1 MSLLVPLPWS
11 NSRGDLGLVL
21 ADEKSQETVRT
32 EENNLGVTVQGATV
46 IQFIVRGIGIWSTTV
61 NVKDFQRGRSQA
73 VVSETGQEGAARCSR
88 SQKEN
93 LLLDSRI
100 TLSQAVHLE
109 KHPLVS
115 AHLYHFGVHFLFLK
129 FSLSVHIF

>member
-46 IQFIVRGIGIWSTTV
+46 IQFIVRGIRHLV
-61 NVKDFQRGRSQA
+61 NHCECQGFPAR
-73 VVSETGQEGAARCSR
+73 EITGSR
-88 SQKEN
+88 Q
-93 LLLDSRI
+93 
-100 TLSQAVHLE
+100 
-109 KHPLVS
+109 
-115 AHLYHFGVHFLFLK
+115 
-129 FSLSVHIF
+129 

>member
-1 MSLLVPLPWS
+1 MSLSVLLPWS

-32 EENNLGVTVQGATV
+32 EESNLGVTVQGATV
-46 IQFIVRGIGIWSTTV
+46 IQFIVRGIRHLV
-61 NVKDFQRGRSQA
+61 NHCECQGFPVRGSQA

-100 TLSQAVHLE
+100 MLSQAVHLE

-115 AHLYHFGVHFLFLK
+115 AHLYYFGVHFLFLK
-129 FSLSVHIF
+129 LSPSFHIF